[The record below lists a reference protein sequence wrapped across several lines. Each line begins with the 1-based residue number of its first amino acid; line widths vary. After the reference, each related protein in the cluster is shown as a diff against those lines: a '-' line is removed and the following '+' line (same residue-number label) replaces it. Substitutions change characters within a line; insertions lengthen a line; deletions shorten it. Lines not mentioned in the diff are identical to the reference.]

1 MMNLHKVPT
10 PVFRGALLA
19 TAWLG
24 VVILTWIGLGMYE
37 SPYYEFGPSENLVL
51 AFVEI
56 KIDTWGKY
64 SGLVVYIICS
74 CFMKVLSGDWVYPWI
89 NSVAM
94 NPEVKLVQPLP
105 VVYFLTNYIW
115 ILNSAYNVFF
125 FALIY
130 SQVDLALF
138 TILGSA
144 VGGLISSYYVIFKE
158 DRVYHPVG
166 IYDL

>member
-1 MMNLHKVPT
+1 MNLTKVPT
-10 PVFRGALLA
+10 SVFRGTLLA

-24 VVILTWIGLGMYE
+24 VVILTWVGLGMYE
-37 SPYYEFGPSENLVL
+37 SPYYSFGPSENLVL
-51 AFVEI
+51 AFVGI

-64 SGLVVYIICS
+64 TGLVAYILCS

-89 NSVAM
+89 NAVVM
-94 NPEVKLVQPLP
+94 NPEVHLAQSQSTA
-105 VVYFLTNYIW
+105 YFLTNYIW

-138 TILGSA
+138 TILGSS
-144 VGGLISSYYVIFKE
+144 VGGLVSSYYVIFNE
-158 DRVYHPVG
+158 DRIRRGADYF
-166 IYDL
+166 DL